1 MEYSSA
7 AKVSPGRLKLSLKK
21 FVTPFYGMKKEKELP
36 QQHPVIGSEDLISYY
51 DLSSAFQR
59 FCGPRKPKEDLSA
72 FLTNVAATSNL
83 KKQQDSSCSLKHLV
97 EKPPITG
104 KDVLPLSSSA
114 MSGFKFAPGPVPEQ
128 YQFFDT
134 IPSDSTLLNGVK
146 ERLPGQTDAEGD
158 EHGRKRIKRSLD
170 DYEEPPEKK
179 SKKHR
184 SGEEKEKKQKKKK
197 KDKKR
202 KKNDEEASSSKRVK
216 AQDAYY

>member
-21 FVTPFYGMKKEKELP
+21 VITPFYGMKKEIP
-36 QQHPVIGSEDLISYY
+36 QQQAVIGSEDLISYY

-83 KKQQDSSCSLKHLV
+83 KKQQDASCSLKHLV

-114 MSGFKFAPGPVPEQ
+114 MVGFKMAAGPVPEQ
-128 YQFFDT
+128 YQFFDS
-134 IPSDSTLLNGVK
+134 IPSDSALVNGMK
-146 ERLPGQTDAEGD
+146 ERNSGNGEVELD
-158 EHGRKRIKRSLD
+158 ENGRKRIKRSLD
-170 DYEEPPEKK
+170 DYEEPAEKK

-197 KDKKR
+197 KDKKK
-202 KKNDEEASSSKRVK
+202 KKNDEEAGSSSKRVR